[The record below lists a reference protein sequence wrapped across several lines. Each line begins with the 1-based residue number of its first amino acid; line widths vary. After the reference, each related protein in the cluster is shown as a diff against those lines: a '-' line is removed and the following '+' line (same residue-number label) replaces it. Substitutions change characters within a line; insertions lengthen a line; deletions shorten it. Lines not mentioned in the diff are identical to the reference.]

1 MTRSKT
7 APAQP
12 SEAPP
17 EETPPVD
24 TSSQGGSAGQPPPSQ
39 TPPAFS
45 RRPWTR
51 TTKIGVVAVV
61 VLALLEISALGARYL
76 TTDRLW
82 VIADNA
88 QVDGDQVQI
97 HAPTTGVVVD
107 WSLGMGSP
115 VRPHQ
120 NVGRIEIQ
128 GSGAQPKKPIRS
140 PGSGT
145 VAETMVTEGM
155 YVTEGSLLA
164 VAYDPTSIYVTA
176 RVPEEEVSGVRVGA
190 PVDIVVDA
198 SPKVPVT
205 GTVAVIG
212 AASAGASELENNS
225 GTDPLSREQ
234 PIYPGPDTDPQ
245 NPQRVDQYIPVKILF
260 ARTGAAQVAPGQN
273 VTVHIH
279 RR

>member
-1 MTRSKT
+1 MAPSAT
-7 APAQP
+7 APA
-12 SEAPP
+12 SEVPLD
-17 EETPPVD
+17 ETSPVD
-24 TSSQGGSAGQPPPSQ
+24 TSSAGGPAGQTPPGQ
-39 TPPAFS
+39 TPPASS
-45 RRPWTR
+45 RRPWSR
-51 TTKIGVVAVV
+51 TTKIGVAVVV
-61 VLALLEISALGARYL
+61 VLALLEISALGTRYL

-88 QVDGDQVQI
+88 QVDGDEVQI
-97 HAPTTGVVVD
+97 NAPTTGVVVD
-107 WSLGMGSP
+107 WSLDMGSP
-115 VRPHQ
+115 IRPHQ
-120 NVGRIEIQ
+120 SVGRIEIQ

-145 VAETMVTEGM
+145 VAQTMVTEGM
-155 YVTEGSLLA
+155 YVTAGSLLA

-198 SPKVPVT
+198 SPGVPVT
-205 GTVAVIG
+205 GTVAVVG
-212 AASAGASELENNS
+212 AASAGASELENNT
-225 GTDPLSREQ
+225 GADPLSREQ
-234 PIYPGPDTDPQ
+234 SIYPGPDTDPQ

-260 ARTGAAQVAPGQN
+260 THTGAARVTPGQN